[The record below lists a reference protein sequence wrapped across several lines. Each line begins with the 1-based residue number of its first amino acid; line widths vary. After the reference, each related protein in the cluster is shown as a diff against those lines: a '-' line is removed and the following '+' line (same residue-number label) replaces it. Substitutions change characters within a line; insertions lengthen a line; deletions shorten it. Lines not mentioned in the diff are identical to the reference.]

1 MKKCLVIVWVGC
13 LFSTGAFSQSSWKF
27 RSAEYVGLLNGQ
39 AGNYGQFGT
48 INGASKRSW
57 FLGMGVGMDYYRFRS
72 LPLFLSV
79 TKELM
84 PGKNGFFVSLD
95 AGVNFPIYH
104 RPDGYY
110 DNSFSSSRFLP
121 GLYWSTGLGYKIK
134 LPADRNKDQALFLSV
149 GYSYK
154 ELKEDAKTYPAP
166 TRYDYRNRQWS
177 FKIGLI
183 L

>member
-1 MKKCLVIVWVGC
+1 MKKCLVIVCLGS
-13 LFSTGAFSQSSWKF
+13 LFSTGGFSQSSWKF
-27 RSAEYVGLLNGQ
+27 RSVEYVGLLSGQ

-48 INGASKRSW
+48 INGASKGSW
-57 FLGMGVGMDYYRFRS
+57 FLGAGVGLDYYRFRS

-84 PGKNGFFVSLD
+84 PGKNGLFASLD
-95 AGVNFPIYH
+95 GGVNFPIYH

-110 DNSFSSSRFLP
+110 DGSFATSEFVAGP
-121 GLYWSTGLGYKIK
+121 YWSAGLGYKIK
-134 LPADRNKDQALFLSV
+134 LPADRNKDHALFLSA

-154 ELKEDAKTYPAP
+154 ELKEDANTYPDP

-177 FKIGLI
+177 FKRGI
-183 L
+183 LL